1 MNGITA
7 DEPTGI
13 GEEVL
18 PMRVLVSLS
27 QGKRAYQVNGV
38 TYVVGARFVPP
49 KTDKTSIADRLNSCM
64 KSDFIHL
71 LPEPSSDTIK
81 PESVCSA
88 AEKEE

>member
-1 MNGITA
+1 
-7 DEPTGI
+7 
-13 GEEVL
+13 
-18 PMRVLVSLS
+18 MRVFVSLS

-38 TYVVGARFVPP
+38 THVVGARFVPP
-49 KTDKTSIADRLNSCM
+49 KTDKASITDRLNSCM

-71 LPEPSSDTIK
+71 LLEPSSDTIK

>member
-1 MNGITA
+1 
-7 DEPTGI
+7 
-13 GEEVL
+13 
-18 PMRVLVSLS
+18 MRVFVSLS
-27 QGKRAYQVNGV
+27 QGKRTYQVNGV

-49 KTDKTSIADRLNSCM
+49 KTDKTSITDRLHSCL

-71 LPEPSSDTIK
+71 LPEPSPDTMK

>member
-1 MNGITA
+1 
-7 DEPTGI
+7 
-13 GEEVL
+13 
-18 PMRVLVSLS
+18 MRVFVSLS

-49 KTDKTSIADRLNSCM
+49 KTDRTSIADRLNSCM

-71 LPEPSSDTIK
+71 LQEPSPDTMK

>member
-1 MNGITA
+1 
-7 DEPTGI
+7 
-13 GEEVL
+13 
-18 PMRVLVSLS
+18 MRVFVSFS

-49 KTDKTSIADRLNSCM
+49 KTDKTSITDRLNSCM

-71 LPEPSSDTIK
+71 LPEPSPDTIK

>member
-1 MNGITA
+1 
-7 DEPTGI
+7 
-13 GEEVL
+13 
-18 PMRVLVSLS
+18 MRVFVSLS
-27 QGKRAYQVNGV
+27 QGKRAYQVNGI

-49 KTDKTSIADRLNSCM
+49 KTDKTSITDRLHSCL

-71 LPEPSSDTIK
+71 LPELSSDTIK